1 MYAIIIKIDGRGCD
15 YEEYA
20 VIGRKCRSEPGALQ
34 AYFLANDFS
43 AAVSGYDSTYASS
56 RDNCFY
62 DRLQKHFSRGWNTQ
76 MALLANKGSLLNFS
90 SNHPV
95 RCLEEAEARLV
106 AGTVM
111 EILDDEDL
119 CKSIMEATL
128 ISMEEPIMEEIQC
141 YAQERDKPIE
151 ELTEAEMDA
160 ALDCFSDRF
169 LGKMMN
175 LLEQVQQVPAILKIG
190 KSMPAHEDFDEKAWN
205 NYDKIDFE
213 RKWNHLR
220 TQTGAI
226 LELDEEMERT
236 AQDPRAQMPFFAI
249 NNGLNAAFTG
259 EEISL
264 QLLNA
269 FIQSVKDSTDREI
282 LYLRADG
289 LTLQEIAQRLGFKN
303 HSAVVKRMDKLR
315 KRFKAFISE

>member
-1 MYAIIIKIDGRGCD
+1 MKNMPLL
-15 YEEYA
+15 EEDA
-20 VIGRKCRSEPGALQ
+20 DLSLEALLAQ
-34 AYFLANDFS
+34 FQANDFS
-43 AAVSGYDSTYASS
+43 AAVSRYDSTYASS
-56 RDNCFY
+56 RDNRFY
-62 DRLQKHFSRGWNTQ
+62 DRLQKHFSKVWNTQ
-76 MALLANKGSLLNFS
+76 MAQLSPKGSLLNFS

-111 EILDDEDL
+111 EILDDKDL
-119 CKSIMEATL
+119 CKSIVEATL
-128 ISMEEPIMEEIQC
+128 VSMEEPIMEEIQR

-226 LELDEEMERT
+226 QELDDEMERT
-236 AQDPRAQMPFFAI
+236 TQDPRAQMPFFAI

-259 EEISL
+259 EEVSQ

-269 FIQSVKDSTDREI
+269 FIQSVEDSTDREI
-282 LYLRADG
+282 LYLSADG
-289 LTLQEIAQRLGFKN
+289 LTQAEIAQRLGYKT
-303 HSAVVKRMDKLR
+303 HSAVTKRLNKLR
-315 KRFKAFISE
+315 KQFIFFQSE

>member
-1 MYAIIIKIDGRGCD
+1 MKNMPLL
-15 YEEYA
+15 EED
-20 VIGRKCRSEPGALQ
+20 VDLSLEALQ
-34 AYFLANDFS
+34 AHFQANDFS

-56 RDNCFY
+56 RDNRFY
-62 DRLQKHFSRGWNTQ
+62 DRLQKHFCKIWNAQ
-76 MALLANKGSLLNFS
+76 MAQLSKKGSLLNFS

-111 EILDDEDL
+111 EILADEDL

-128 ISMEEPIMEEIQC
+128 TSMEEPIMEEIQRC
-141 YAQERDKPIE
+141 AQERDKPIE

-190 KSMPAHEDFDEKAWN
+190 KSIPAHEDFDEKAWN

-226 LELDEEMERT
+226 QELDDEIERT
-236 AQDPRAQMPFFAI
+236 TQDPRVQMPFFAI

-259 EEISL
+259 EEVSQ

-269 FIQSVKDSTDREI
+269 FIQSAKDSTDREI
-282 LYLRADG
+282 LYLSANG
-289 LTLQEIAQRLGFKN
+289 LTQQEIAQRLGYKT
-303 HSAVVKRMDKLR
+303 HSAVTKRLNKLR
-315 KRFKAFISE
+315 KRFDVFLAEYK